1 MREVLEAFAEEQ
13 EKVLQKNDWKT
24 GWGNMTLDQ
33 LWVEAQDHLHDLL
46 DAIKSGK
53 QVKILKECCDVANFI
68 MFIADNNGLPDL
80 ETSGVKRLKLKDV
93 LHYRRGSTIET
104 MNCEWCQFCVKE
116 YEVLPDMTIEPRCKV
131 MGLKDSRKYRIRLDY
146 TCNAQNTMYVRE
158 HKVQD
163 AS

>member
-1 MREVLEAFAEEQ
+1 MREVVEAFAEEQ
-13 EKVLQKNDWKT
+13 EKVLRKNDWKT
-24 GWGNMTLDQ
+24 GWRHMTLSQ
-33 LWVEAQDHLHDLL
+33 LWIEAFGELL
-46 DAIKSGK
+46 ELRDAIKAGGK
-53 QVKILKECCDVANFI
+53 VEIIDECCDAANFI
-68 MFIADNNGLPDL
+68 MFIADNCGLPEL
-80 ETSGVKRLKLKDV
+80 ETSGVKRLRLKDV